1 MFDEAALHEAI
12 IKTWGEH
19 GAHNDVF
26 TAMRDRLRSA
36 QAENKHLRD
45 EIEHL
50 EALLVEAN
58 EAFDEVT
65 DTYAQELVAGEEWRT
80 YYDDNLRS
88 TD

>member
-1 MFDEAALHEAI
+1 MSEDF
-12 IKTWGEH
+12 EH
-19 GAHNDVF
+19 
-26 TAMRDRLRSA
+26 LRSPTW
-36 QAENKHLRD
+36 AEVGILRD
-45 EIEHL
+45 LLSAARAEIEHL
-50 EALLVEAN
+50 QALLVEAN

>member
-12 IKTWGEH
+12 
-19 GAHNDVF
+19 F
-26 TAMRDRLRSA
+26 TAMRDRFRST
-36 QAENKHLRD
+36 QAENKRLRD

-65 DTYAQELVAGEEWRT
+65 DDYAKELVAGEEWRT

>member
-12 IKTWGEH
+12 
-19 GAHNDVF
+19 F
-26 TAMRDRLRSA
+26 TATRDRLRSA
-36 QAENKHLRD
+36 QAENKRLRD

-65 DTYAQELVAGEEWRT
+65 GVYAQAMVAGEEWRT
-80 YYDDNLRS
+80 YYEDNLKS
-88 TD
+88 TG